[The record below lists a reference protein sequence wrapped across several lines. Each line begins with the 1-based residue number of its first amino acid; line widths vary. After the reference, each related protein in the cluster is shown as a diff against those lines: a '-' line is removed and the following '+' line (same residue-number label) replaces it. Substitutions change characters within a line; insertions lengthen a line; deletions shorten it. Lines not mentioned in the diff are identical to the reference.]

1 MSLSTLHVE
10 HLRKE
15 LASRGESQD
24 HEIGLWTEIGEWLTF
39 EYHQGTL
46 LKLSPILALEKHEDR
61 GSNQK

>member
-15 LASRGESQD
+15 LTSSGGSQD
-24 HEIGLWTEIGEWLTF
+24 LEIGLWTEFGEWLIF
-39 EYHQGTL
+39 EYRKGAL
-46 LKLSPILALEKHEDR
+46 LKLSPILALEKHEER

>member
-15 LASRGESQD
+15 LTSSGESQD

-39 EYHQGTL
+39 EYHKGAL
-46 LKLSPILALEKHEDR
+46 LKLSPILTLEKHEER
-61 GSNQK
+61 GSSQK